1 VHDLTRPCDGR
12 SWPEVRDQLYRVL
25 KGWRAYFS
33 YGTVA
38 RAHAEVDWYV
48 ADRVRH
54 FLRRRHKV
62 RSRGTRDFP
71 TGRVFTELG
80 VLKLYRKV
88 SPCAGAS
95 HAFA

>member
-1 VHDLTRPCDGR
+1 
-12 SWPEVRDQLYRVL
+12 VRDQLNRVL
-25 KGWRAYFS
+25 RGWRAYFS
-33 YGTVA
+33 YGSVA
-38 RAHAEVDWYV
+38 RAHGEVDWYV

-71 TGRVFTELG
+71 TAHVFAERG
-80 VLKLYRKV
+80 VVKLYRKV
-88 SPCAGAS
+88 SPRAGAS

>member
-1 VHDLTRPCDGR
+1 LT
-12 SWPEVRDQLYRVL
+12 VL

-38 RAHAEVDWYV
+38 RAHAAVDWYV
-48 ADRVRH
+48 ADRARH

-71 TGRVFTELG
+71 TEHVFGERG
-80 VLKLYRKV
+80 VVKLYRKRGIRATPRARRGAN
-88 SPCAGAS
+88 SSKRRSAG
-95 HAFA
+95 